1 MLKFNEVHIDADGSA
16 VILFS
21 NEFGSSDA
29 RVEAVNVIDH
39 RTVSTVSIEPVGQP
53 VLTAEQL
60 AEIAIASAEANAV
73 EAPTHVV

>member
-21 NEFGSSDA
+21 NEFGASDA
-29 RVEAVNVIDH
+29 RVEAIDVIDH
-39 RTVSTVSIEPVGQP
+39 RAVTVAVAPVAEPVVDP
-53 VLTAEQL
+53 
-60 AEIAIASAEANAV
+60 IALAEANAV